1 MVSALIVLL
10 IFYVLARL
18 LRRAAVRVYA
28 RLFPHNKTGQ
38 AGGLGGVWGDV
49 FFGRGAGAGNFELA
63 SFITHMLAGA
73 GIIGIIAGF
82 ALKDVASNA
91 FAGFLLK
98 SQRPFEVGQWV
109 NISQY
114 VGTVQEIGLVTTAV
128 QTIEGQMAYVPNQL
142 VYNGGF

>member
-1 MVSALIVLL
+1 MVYGAMCFSGV
-10 IFYVLARL
+10 VLAL
-18 LRRAAVRVYA
+18 EIL
-28 RLFPHNKTGQ
+28 N
-38 AGGLGGVWGDV
+38 
-49 FFGRGAGAGNFELA
+49 LA

-114 VGTVQEIGLVTTAV
+114 VEARCRKSGWSPRRCKPLRGRWL
-128 QTIEGQMAYVPNQL
+128 MS
-142 VYNGGF
+142 